1 MEASALTHSSRL
13 GLLGRRSPLLKL
25 QGDERLISMI
35 RSGQER
41 AFEALIDRYNVRLL
55 AFCRGMLSSTEDAE
69 AWGDTESNIMAWGDA
84 RQTLAAVLARLAE
97 GSELLSCFAGEDA
110 PLDADAVRD
119 LAPEGAEI
127 EWHEGGQPHYWW
139 LIAAG

>member
-1 MEASALTHSSRL
+1 
-13 GLLGRRSPLLKL
+13 
-25 QGDERLISMI
+25 
-35 RSGQER
+35 
-41 AFEALIDRYNVRLL
+41 
-55 AFCRGMLSSTEDAE
+55 
-69 AWGDTESNIMAWGDA
+69 MAWGDA
-84 RQTLAAVLARLAE
+84 GPTLAAVLAKLAE

-127 EWHEGGQPHYWW
+127 EWHEGGQPNYWW